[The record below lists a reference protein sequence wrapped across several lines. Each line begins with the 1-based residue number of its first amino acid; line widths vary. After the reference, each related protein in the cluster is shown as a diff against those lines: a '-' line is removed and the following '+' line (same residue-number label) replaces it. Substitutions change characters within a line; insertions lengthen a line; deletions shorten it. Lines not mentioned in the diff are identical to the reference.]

1 MGGLRC
7 WIVGRQGYK
16 LVLTGHSL
24 GGSIASLLTMLVRE
38 TGGGTNSTSLKIRP
52 SKIFCWGYGSAP
64 CVDRTLATSSN
75 FICNVVLQDDLVAR
89 LSPASIEVLRR
100 EIQDTG
106 WSDALKEGRIK
117 TIVEKL
123 EKAELGAFNM
133 ETLKVTT
140 NHLLSQVATVA
151 GRQSCSSVNT
161 VQNFVYTGDDVSSS
175 MASSSLISTSSTS
188 STSSTHGMTP
198 CFSIYCGLKQFGEIP
213 NYCCHSAPSFVNSL
227 VGFACITQQ
236 GAI

>member
-1 MGGLRC
+1 MNFLHSITCLHIMRVLPNILLQC
-7 WIVGRQGYK
+7 IAELFQF
-16 LVLTGHSL
+16 LVILWFFPSL
-24 GGSIASLLTMLVRE
+24 DGSSR
-38 TGGGTNSTSLKIRP
+38 
-52 SKIFCWGYGSAP
+52 
-64 CVDRTLATSSN
+64 
-75 FICNVVLQDDLVAR
+75 
-89 LSPASIEVLRR
+89 
-100 EIQDTG
+100 
-106 WSDALKEGRIK
+106 SDALKEGRIK

-133 ETLKVTT
+133 ETLMVKT
-140 NHLLSQVATVA
+140 NHILSQVATVA

-175 MASSSLISTSSTS
+175 LI

-198 CFSIYCGLKQFGEIP
+198 CFSIHCGLKQFGEIP

>member
-1 MGGLRC
+1 MNLLHSITCLHIMRVLPNILLQC
-7 WIVGRQGYK
+7 IAESFQF
-16 LVLTGHSL
+16 LVILWFF
-24 GGSIASLLTMLVRE
+24 ASLD
-38 TGGGTNSTSLKIRP
+38 
-52 SKIFCWGYGSAP
+52 GSS
-64 CVDRTLATSSN
+64 R
-75 FICNVVLQDDLVAR
+75 
-89 LSPASIEVLRR
+89 
-100 EIQDTG
+100 
-106 WSDALKEGRIK
+106 SDALKEGRIK

-188 STSSTHGMTP
+188 STHGMTP